1 MTTWTQSHDKPPESH
16 DLITFFFHKHLQP
29 QHPGMRVDGA
39 ERQQVQG
46 LEFVSLDKD
55 DRETALFGEV
65 ASRELE
71 AVGTTSWSHFL
82 DLLYSNCSGV
92 KYALTYNF
100 TILTIS
106 TRGGG
111 GGGVNS

>member
-1 MTTWTQSHDKPPESH
+1 
-16 DLITFFFHKHLQP
+16 
-29 QHPGMRVDGA
+29 MRVDGA

-71 AVGTTSWSHFL
+71 AVGTTS
-82 DLLYSNCSGV
+82 
-92 KYALTYNF
+92 
-100 TILTIS
+100 
-106 TRGGG
+106 
-111 GGGVNS
+111 